1 MRLAKALV
9 VDDSKVV
16 QFKLSKMLQA
26 RGLGVH
32 AAGSGKEALEYLTSN
47 TPDVIFMDYMM
58 SDMCGYQTTSIIMAN
73 PVTAAIPVIMCTGED
88 TPEARAHAQD
98 TGASGFIVK
107 PVDDHVLDQ
116 VLGAL
121 QEKAAAS
128 RPVAKVIPLP
138 TTPPDA
144 ISASKEDAARFVER
158 TAREVAERVVREA
171 IAAITTA
178 VEQSSQSNAQM
189 TANRAVQELLADWR
203 AEHTS
208 TQERIE
214 TAAIA
219 AAERAVQLA
228 VQRAL
233 EGIEAT
239 RRAVEAATRQAM
251 ESAVDAA
258 REVAEDCGREAI
270 NDAHRIAESLARESQ
285 DAAKLAIGDA
295 SRDMLQSARTILQ
308 DEHRNAAAAAA
319 SIAETVSRKVSEQV
333 TRNAMDTA
341 AASEAGARERLHLC
355 AVAAAER
362 VAGEILEKVLP
373 ATTLSNQSGTDHE
386 AKVDPELAG
395 LGENEL
401 RHATETDHV
410 AAPRIEEETA
420 GVLSDAP
427 LHAGATG
434 TDRVR
439 PLTISAPMQRVLLP
453 WLAGLTILVLYLL
466 ARIYVV

>member
-1 MRLAKALV
+1 
-9 VDDSKVV
+9 
-16 QFKLSKMLQA
+16 
-26 RGLGVH
+26 
-32 AAGSGKEALEYLTSN
+32 
-47 TPDVIFMDYMM
+47 
-58 SDMCGYQTTSIIMAN
+58 
-73 PVTAAIPVIMCTGED
+73 
-88 TPEARAHAQD
+88 
-98 TGASGFIVK
+98 
-107 PVDDHVLDQ
+107 
-116 VLGAL
+116 
-121 QEKAAAS
+121 
-128 RPVAKVIPLP
+128 
-138 TTPPDA
+138 
-144 ISASKEDAARFVER
+144 
-158 TAREVAERVVREA
+158 
-171 IAAITTA
+171 
-178 VEQSSQSNAQM
+178 
-189 TANRAVQELLADWR
+189 VQELLADWR
-203 AEHTS
+203 AEHAS

-228 VQRAL
+228 VERAL

-258 REVAEDCGREAI
+258 REVAEECGREAI

-362 VAGEILEKVLP
+362 VAGKILEKVLP

-386 AKVDPELAG
+386 AKVDPELAE

-401 RHATETDHV
+401 RHATATDHV

-427 LHAGATG
+427 LDAGATG

>member
-58 SDMCGYQTTSIIMAN
+58 SDMCGYQTTSIITAN

-88 TPEARAHAQD
+88 TPEARAQAQD

-121 QEKAAAS
+121 KEKAAAP
-128 RPVAKVIPLP
+128 RPAARAIPLP
-138 TTPPDA
+138 TTPPVA
-144 ISASKEDAARFVER
+144 ISASNEDVSRFVER
-158 TAREVAERVVREA
+158 SVREVAERVVREA

-178 VEQSSQSNAQM
+178 VEQSSQSIAQM
-189 TANRAVQELLADWR
+189 TANTAVQELLADWR
-203 AEHTS
+203 AERAS

-219 AAERAVQLA
+219 AAERAAQLA

-239 RRAVEAATRQAM
+239 RRAIEAAARQAM
-251 ESAVDAA
+251 DSAVDAA
-258 REVAEDCGREAI
+258 REVAEERGREAI
-270 NDAHRIAESLARESQ
+270 KDARRIAESLARESQ
-285 DAAKLAIGDA
+285 DAAKLAIEHA

-308 DEHRNAAAAAA
+308 DEHRNAAEAAA
-319 SIAETVSRKVSEQV
+319 SIAETVSRKMSEQV
-333 TRNAMDTA
+333 TRNAMDA
-341 AASEAGARERLHLC
+341 DAASEAGARERLHQC

-362 VAGEILEKVLP
+362 VASEILEKALP
-373 ATTLSNQSGTDHE
+373 ATTLSNQSGTEHE
-386 AKVDPELAG
+386 AQVNPELAA
-395 LGENEL
+395 LGENE
-401 RHATETDHV
+401 RRQATETDQ
-410 AAPRIEEETA
+410 ASAPRIEEETA
-420 GVLSDAP
+420 SVLSDAP
-427 LHAGATG
+427 LNAGATG
-434 TDRVR
+434 TDRAR
-439 PLTISAPMQRVLLP
+439 PLTISAPTQRLLLP